1 MSLPSRV
8 GRDACELERRWALV
22 PFLARNLV
30 RMKDHFDKAFLPTGF
45 PFPDIW
51 IISGQRSER
60 QNREAGGAPDS
71 RHKRCPSEAVD
82 LRIGNV
88 EGLENLEV
96 WAMLGGWWEL
106 NGGRWGGRFATP
118 DPNHFDLG

>member
-8 GRDACELERRWALV
+8 GRDACTIEARWQLQ
-22 PFLARNLV
+22 PRLARLLV
-30 RMKDHFDKAFLPTGF
+30 QMQDHFTKAFRPTGF

-51 IISGQRSER
+51 VVSGYRDAVK
-60 QNREAGGAPDS
+60 NREVGGAPDS
-71 RHKRCPSEAVD
+71 RHLRCPSEAAD

-96 WAMLGGWWEL
+96 WQMLGGWWEL
-106 NGGRWGGRFATP
+106 NGGRWGGRFSIP

>member
-8 GRDACELERRWALV
+8 GTDACEIERSWYVA

-30 RMKDHFDKAFLPTGF
+30 RMKAHFDRAFRPTGF

-51 IISGQRSER
+51 IISGSRSPEH
-60 QNREAGGAPDS
+60 NREVGGAPDS
-71 RHKRCPSEAVD
+71 RHLRCPAEAVD
-82 LRIGNV
+82 LRIGNIQ
-88 EGLENLEV
+88 GLDSLQV
-96 WAMLGGWWEL
+96 WQMLGGWWEL
-106 NGGRWGGRFATP
+106 NGGRWGGRFSTP